1 MDPSSVSVL
10 GAGSYGTALAFCL
23 ARNNTPTLL
32 WGRDRAHMADLAEHR
47 ENRRYL
53 PGATLPEALRIEAN
67 LDTAVA
73 ASRDILVVVPSHAF
87 RLTLETIKPFLQPGQ
102 RLIWATKGL
111 EPGTGRLLREVAVDV
126 LGDDY
131 PLAVLS
137 GPTFAKEMV
146 AGLPT
151 AISLSS
157 ADDALNNEFAA
168 KLHCARSFRV
178 YTNPDI
184 IGVQLGGAVKNVIA
198 IGAGLADGLGFGA
211 NARTALIT
219 RGLAEMRRLGVALG
233 AQPET
238 FMGMAGLGDLVL
250 TCTDNQSR
258 NRRFG
263 LALGQGKGVDTAIEE
278 IGQVVEGYRNTDEVH
293 ILAARM
299 QVEMPICEQIYEVLY
314 NGKSPKEA
322 ALALL
327 GRDLKSET
335 AN

>member
-1 MDPSSVSVL
+1 MNARSVSVL

-23 ARNNTPTLL
+23 ARNAIPTLI
-32 WGRDRAHMADLAEHR
+32 WGRDSTHMQALASER
-47 ENRRYL
+47 ENARYL
-53 PGATLPEALRIEAN
+53 PGAAFPDSLQVEPDLA
-67 LDTAVA
+67 TAVA
-73 ASRDILVVVPSHAF
+73 ASRDILIVVPSHGFKDLLVA
-87 RLTLETIKPFLQPGQ
+87 IKPMLTSQH

-111 EPGTGRLLREVAVDV
+111 EPGTGRLLRDVALDV
-126 LGDDY
+126 LGDTY

-137 GPTFAKEMV
+137 GPTFAKEMA

-157 ADDALNNEFAA
+157 TSQTLVDDFAQ
-168 KLHCARSFRV
+168 KLHCSRSFRV
-178 YTNPDI
+178 YKNPDFT
-184 IGVQLGGAVKNVIA
+184 GVQLGGAVKNVIA

-219 RGLAEMRRLGVALG
+219 RGLTELTRLGVKLG

-263 LALGQGKGVDTAIEE
+263 LALGEGKDVETAIKD
-278 IGQVVEGYRNTDEVH
+278 IGQVVEGYRNTEEVH
-293 ILAARM
+293 ILARKYG
-299 QVEMPICEQIYEVLY
+299 VEMPICEQIYAVLY
-314 NGKSPKEA
+314 EGKSPKEA

-327 GRDLKSET
+327 ARDLKAE
-335 AN
+335 